1 MDFSNWKD
9 YLKNF
14 VSDESFKLF
23 NEIKK
28 EQREKTLI
36 MSSEKEL
43 EKKDKDRIKEIDNNF
58 EINSKK
64 IRETEN
70 ELAWKS
76 AMNIIESTSSGCL
89 VRYKN
94 EFEKIPFNKRMPN
107 KNFRIFNL
115 FLSFLYDKG
124 AEEWF
129 IPLNWIKRIL
139 NFEKLG
145 KGEINELKNCFPYIE
160 KEGKKIFLFETHWK
174 TGKVNGQKKGE
185 FVHLIYNKAFD
196 IYFRDIKSNFVFYNI
211 EEINNCKT
219 LEEIKFFLY
228 LRKKSWCEKIGG
240 NTMSL
245 TLDEFAK
252 ITGIKEGT
260 KKDTIR
266 RKFENCLESI
276 DERYSIK
283 ATSVRK
289 EKEIFAK
296 NYSEKYEITFTT
308 NVDGVSIGKLEE
320 DNRKLENE
328 ENLFLLKMI
337 FNKDFSEENSEKIQI
352 LKTEKEERTLH
363 NKNLSKTSKKRLK
376 KSSKKKVIL
385 NKTEK
390 ENNKTNKAREGKVKE
405 NDVLEMKK
413 MTKEE
418 IEKPYVANGVGTKIN
433 FTELEKRNLAGIKE
447 LENGREL
454 GILNGIKL
462 PKGCD
467 RTKFAVPE
475 DIKSELKYVINSL
488 KSISNE
494 ILEVSIKSGSLDD
507 FDIQPEIVDEMS
519 IDDAI
524 IFIDKHFKDVAVE
537 KDREEDKARR
547 RALSLF
553 YNYFEGT
560 INSDVFINEIKNS
573 IKRNWERLSEGSKEW
588 LSIKA
593 GKEYKVPKEETESE
607 KKLKSLEIIED
618 DKKENVPL
626 SDEPKGINVEEE
638 EEINFVSKNFENCS
652 KEKENEKLLKKVK
665 FIDTEEFVNKEGEI
679 LDLENELFQKIEE
692 ASILNKNEWICRN
705 DDFNHETK
713 CIKDIF
719 SENKNSFKY
728 LINNKMELS
737 EEILRKEL
745 FKNFENQKNLL
756 VCLLNHINDMKKA
769 IEEEEQDYDDESF
782 PF

>member
-1 MDFSNWKD
+1 MDFGNWKN

-43 EKKDKDRIKEIDNNF
+43 EKEEKDRIKEIDSNF
-58 EINSKK
+58 EIKSKK

-70 ELAWKS
+70 ELVWKS
-76 AMNIIESTSSGCL
+76 AINVIESTSAGCL

-94 EFEKIPFNKRMPN
+94 EFEKIPFSNRMPN

-160 KEGKKIFLFETHWK
+160 KDGKKIFLFETHWK

-252 ITGIKEGT
+252 IVGIKEGT

-376 KSSKKKVIL
+376 KSSKKKAIL
-385 NKTEK
+385 NKVEK
-390 ENNKTNKAREGKVKE
+390 ENTKIKKEKKDKVKE

-418 IEKPYVANGVGTKIN
+418 IEKPYVANGVRTKIN

-447 LENGREL
+447 FENGREL

-475 DIKSELKYVINSL
+475 DIKNELKYVINSL

-494 ILEVSIKSGSLDD
+494 ILEVSIKSGSLDN

-537 KDREEDKARR
+537 KDRKEDKKTCI
-547 RALSLF
+547 F
-553 YNYFEGT
+553 
-560 INSDVFINEIKNS
+560 
-573 IKRNWERLSEGSKEW
+573 
-588 LSIKA
+588 
-593 GKEYKVPKEETESE
+593 
-607 KKLKSLEIIED
+607 
-618 DKKENVPL
+618 
-626 SDEPKGINVEEE
+626 
-638 EEINFVSKNFENCS
+638 FV
-652 KEKENEKLLKKVK
+652 L
-665 FIDTEEFVNKEGEI
+665 
-679 LDLENELFQKIEE
+679 
-692 ASILNKNEWICRN
+692 
-705 DDFNHETK
+705 
-713 CIKDIF
+713 
-719 SENKNSFKY
+719 
-728 LINNKMELS
+728 
-737 EEILRKEL
+737 
-745 FKNFENQKNLL
+745 
-756 VCLLNHINDMKKA
+756 
-769 IEEEEQDYDDESF
+769 
-782 PF
+782 

>member
-28 EQREKTLI
+28 EQREKTSI
-36 MSSEKEL
+36 ISGEKEL
-43 EKKDKDRIKEIDNNF
+43 KKEDKDRIKEIDNNF

-76 AMNIIESTSSGCL
+76 AINIIESTSSGCL

-94 EFEKIPFNKRMPN
+94 EFEKIPFNNRMPN

-160 KEGKKIFLFETHWK
+160 KDGEKIFLFETHWK

-252 ITGIKEGT
+252 IVGMKEGT

-308 NVDGVSIGKLEE
+308 NIDGVSIGKLEE

-376 KSSKKKVIL
+376 KSSKKKMIL
-385 NKTEK
+385 NKVEK
-390 ENNKTNKAREGKVKE
+390 ENVKTKKEKKDKVKE
-405 NDVLEMKK
+405 NDALEMKK

-418 IEKPYVANGVGTKIN
+418 IEKPYVANGVRTKIN
-433 FTELEKRNLAGIKE
+433 FTDLEKRNLAGIKE

-454 GILNGIKL
+454 GILKGIKL

-507 FDIQPEIVDEMS
+507 FDIRPEIVDKMS

-524 IFIDKHFKDVAVE
+524 IFIDEHFKDVNVE
-537 KDREEDKARR
+537 KDRKEDKARR

-593 GKEYKVPKEETESE
+593 GKEYKVPKKETESE
-607 KKLKSLEIIED
+607 EKIKSLEIVED
-618 DKKENVPL
+618 DENENI
-626 SDEPKGINVEEE
+626 SDTNETENISIDENKNSENS
-638 EEINFVSKNFENCS
+638 EICHT
-652 KEKENEKLLKKVK
+652 EKEEKKILESR
-665 FIDTEEFVNKEGEI
+665 FADSEEFINKEGEI
-679 LDLENELFQKIEE
+679 LELENKLFEKIEE
-692 ASILNKNEWICRN
+692 ASLLNEEDWIYSEIDLVNETKRIKEIYADYRN
-705 DDFNHETK
+705 D
-713 CIKDIF
+713 
-719 SENKNSFKY
+719 FKY
-728 LINNKMELS
+728 LINNKLNLS
-737 EEILRKEL
+737 EEILREEL
-745 FKNFENQKNLL
+745 EKSLNNYKNLL
-756 VCLLNHINDMKKA
+756 VCLSKHINNMKKE
-769 IEEEEQDYDDESF
+769 IEEMEQKYSDEAF

>member
-1 MDFSNWKD
+1 MDFSNWKN

-43 EKKDKDRIKEIDNNF
+43 KKEDKDRIKEIDNNF

-76 AMNIIESTSSGCL
+76 AINIIESTSSGCL

-94 EFEKIPFNKRMPN
+94 EFEKIPFNNRMPN

-129 IPLNWIKRIL
+129 VPLNWIKRIL

-211 EEINNCKT
+211 EEINNCKS

-252 ITGIKEGT
+252 IAGIKEGT

-376 KSSKKKVIL
+376 KSSKKKIIL

-390 ENNKTNKAREGKVKE
+390 EKENIKTSKEKKGKVKE

-418 IEKPYVANGVGTKIN
+418 IEKPYVANGVRTKIK

-454 GILNGIKL
+454 GILSGTKL

-507 FDIQPEIVDEMS
+507 FAIQPEIVDEMS

-588 LSIKA
+588 LSIKT
-593 GKEYKVPKEETESE
+593 GKGYKAPKKETKSEE
-607 KKLKSLEIIED
+607 KIKSLEIVED
-618 DKKENVPL
+618 D
-626 SDEPKGINVEEE
+626 
-638 EEINFVSKNFENCS
+638 
-652 KEKENEKLLKKVK
+652 ENESISDTNEIENIN
-665 FIDTEEFVNKEGEI
+665 IDENKNSENSEICHTEKDEEKILESRFADSEEFISKEGEI
-679 LDLENELFQKIEE
+679 LELEDELFKKMEE
-692 ASILNKNEWICRN
+692 ASLLNDDDWICSEIGFI
-705 DDFNHETK
+705 DETK
-713 CIKDIF
+713 RIKEIYADYRD
-719 SENKNSFKY
+719 SFKY
-728 LINNKMELS
+728 LINNKINWS
-737 EEILRKEL
+737 EEILREEL
-745 FKNFENQKNLL
+745 EKSLNNYKNLL
-756 VCLLNHINDMKKA
+756 VCLSKHINNMKKE
-769 IEEEEQDYDDESF
+769 IEETEQKYSGETF

>member
-28 EQREKTLI
+28 EQREKTSI
-36 MSSEKEL
+36 ISGKKEL
-43 EKKDKDRIKEIDNNF
+43 KKEDKDRIKEIDNNF
-58 EINSKK
+58 EKISKK

-76 AMNIIESTSSGCL
+76 AMNIIESTSGGCL

-94 EFEKIPFNKRMPN
+94 EFDKAPFNNRMPN
-107 KNFRIFNL
+107 KSFRIFNL
-115 FLSFLYDKG
+115 FLSFLYDKE

-145 KGEINELKNCFPYIE
+145 KGEINELKKCFPYIE
-160 KEGKKIFLFETHWK
+160 KDGKKIFLFETHWK

-211 EEINNCKT
+211 EEINNCKS

-240 NTMSL
+240 NTISL

-252 ITGIKEGT
+252 IVGMKEGT

-308 NVDGVSIGKLEE
+308 NIDGVSIGKLEE

-376 KSSKKKVIL
+376 KSSKKKMIL
-385 NKTEK
+385 NKVEK
-390 ENNKTNKAREGKVKE
+390 ENVKTKKEKKDKVKE
-405 NDVLEMKK
+405 NDALEMKK

-418 IEKPYVANGVGTKIN
+418 IEKPYVANGVRTKIN
-433 FTELEKRNLAGIKE
+433 FTDLEKRNLAGIKE

-507 FDIQPEIVDEMS
+507 FDIQPEVVDEMS

-593 GKEYKVPKEETESE
+593 GKEYKVPKKETESE
-607 KKLKSLEIIED
+607 EKIKSLEIVED
-618 DKKENVPL
+618 DENENI
-626 SDEPKGINVEEE
+626 SDTNETENISIDENKNSVNS
-638 EEINFVSKNFENCS
+638 EICHT
-652 KEKENEKLLKKVK
+652 EKEEKKILESR
-665 FIDTEEFVNKEGEI
+665 FADSEEFINKEGEI
-679 LDLENELFQKIEE
+679 LELENKLFEKIEE
-692 ASILNKNEWICRN
+692 ASLLNEDDWIYSEIDLVNETKRIKEIYADYRN
-705 DDFNHETK
+705 D
-713 CIKDIF
+713 
-719 SENKNSFKY
+719 FKY
-728 LINNKMELS
+728 LINNKLNLS
-737 EEILRKEL
+737 EEILREEL
-745 FKNFENQKNLL
+745 EKSLNNYKNLL
-756 VCLLNHINDMKKA
+756 VCLSKHINNMKKE
-769 IEEEEQDYDDESF
+769 IEEMEQKYSDEAF

>member
-1 MDFSNWKD
+1 MDFSNWKN
-9 YLKNF
+9 YLKSF

-43 EKKDKDRIKEIDNNF
+43 EKEEKDRIKEIDSNF
-58 EINSKK
+58 EMNSKK

-70 ELAWKS
+70 ELVWKS
-76 AMNIIESTSSGCL
+76 AINVIESTSAGCL

-94 EFEKIPFNKRMPN
+94 EFEKIPFSNRMPN

-160 KEGKKIFLFETHWK
+160 KDGKKIFLFETHWK

-252 ITGIKEGT
+252 IVGIKEGT
-260 KKDTIR
+260 KKDTIK
-266 RKFENCLESI
+266 RKFESCLESI

-352 LKTEKEERTLH
+352 LKTEKEERILH

-376 KSSKKKVIL
+376 KSSKKKAIL
-385 NKTEK
+385 NKVEK
-390 ENNKTNKAREGKVKE
+390 ENVKTENEKKDKVKE
-405 NDVLEMKK
+405 NDTLEMKK

-418 IEKPYVANGVGTKIN
+418 IEKPYVANGVRTKIN

-447 LENGREL
+447 LEDGREL
-454 GILNGIKL
+454 GILNGTKL

-524 IFIDKHFKDVAVE
+524 IFIDEHFKDVAVE
-537 KDREEDKARR
+537 KDRKEDKARR
-547 RALSLF
+547 RAFSLF

-560 INSDVFINEIKNS
+560 INSEVFINEIKNS

-593 GKEYKVPKEETESE
+593 GKEYKVTKEETESDE
-607 KKLKSLEIIED
+607 KLKSLEIIED
-618 DKKENVPL
+618 D
-626 SDEPKGINVEEE
+626 
-638 EEINFVSKNFENCS
+638 
-652 KEKENEKLLKKVK
+652 EKENNLVSAQNKNISIEENEKKNFISENSEICYTEKTEEKLLENRFVNTEK
-665 FIDTEEFVNKEGEI
+665 FINDEGEI
-679 LDLENELFQKIEE
+679 LELENKLFEKIEE
-692 ASILNKNEWICRN
+692 TSLLNENDWICGEI
-705 DDFNHETK
+705 DFINETK
-713 CIKDIF
+713 RIKEIYADY
-719 SENKNSFKY
+719 KNSFRY
-728 LINNKMELS
+728 LINNKMNLS
-737 EEILRKEL
+737 EETLKQEL
-745 FKNFENQKNLL
+745 EDKLNNYKDLL
-756 VCLLNHINDMKKA
+756 ICLSKHIANMKKE
-769 IEEEEQDYDDESF
+769 IEETEEKYSNESF

>member
-1 MDFSNWKD
+1 MDFGNWKN

-43 EKKDKDRIKEIDNNF
+43 EKEEKDRIKEIDSNF
-58 EINSKK
+58 EIKSKK

-70 ELAWKS
+70 ELVWKS
-76 AMNIIESTSSGCL
+76 AINVIESTSAGCL

-94 EFEKIPFNKRMPN
+94 EFEKIPFSNRMPN

-160 KEGKKIFLFETHWK
+160 KDGKKIFLFETHWK

-252 ITGIKEGT
+252 IVGIKEGT

-376 KSSKKKVIL
+376 KSSKKKAIL
-385 NKTEK
+385 NKVEK
-390 ENNKTNKAREGKVKE
+390 ENTKIKKEKKDKVKE

-418 IEKPYVANGVGTKIN
+418 IEKPYVANGVRTKIN

-447 LENGREL
+447 FENGREL

-475 DIKSELKYVINSL
+475 DIKNELKYVINSL

-494 ILEVSIKSGSLDD
+494 ILEVSIKSGSLDN

-537 KDREEDKARR
+537 KDRKEDKIRR
-547 RALSLF
+547 RAFSLF

-593 GKEYKVPKEETESE
+593 GKEYKVEKEEKESE
-607 KKLKSLEIIED
+607 EKLRSLEIIED
-618 DKKENVPL
+618 NGKENNLV
-626 SDEPKGINVEEE
+626 SSQDKNISNEKNEEQAEKVEERLFE
-638 EEINFVSKNFENCS
+638 SKLVNTEN
-652 KEKENEKLLKKVK
+652 
-665 FIDTEEFVNKEGEI
+665 FIDEEGEI
-679 LDLENELFQKIEE
+679 LELEDKLFEKIEE
-692 ASILNKNEWICRN
+692 ASLLNENDWIFS
-705 DDFNHETK
+705 DIDFINETK
-713 CIKDIF
+713 RIKEIYADY
-719 SENKNSFKY
+719 KNSFRY
-728 LINNKMELS
+728 LINNKMNLS
-737 EEILRKEL
+737 EETLKQEL
-745 FKNFENQKNLL
+745 EKKLNNYKNLL
-756 VCLLNHINDMKKA
+756 VYLSKHISNMKKA
-769 IEEEEQDYDDESF
+769 IEETEQKYSNESF

>member
-1 MDFSNWKD
+1 MKAEKQRKGGKTVDFGNWKD

-43 EKKDKDRIKEIDNNF
+43 EKEEKDRIKEIDSNF
-58 EINSKK
+58 EIKSKK

-70 ELAWKS
+70 ELVWKS
-76 AMNIIESTSSGCL
+76 AINVIESTSAGCL

-94 EFEKIPFNKRMPN
+94 EFEKIPFSNRMPN

-160 KEGKKIFLFETHWK
+160 KDGKKIFLFETHWK

-252 ITGIKEGT
+252 IVGIKEGT

-376 KSSKKKVIL
+376 KSSKKKAIL
-385 NKTEK
+385 NKVEK
-390 ENNKTNKAREGKVKE
+390 ENTKIKKEKKDKVKE

-418 IEKPYVANGVGTKIN
+418 IEKPYVANGVRTKIN

-447 LENGREL
+447 FENGREL

-475 DIKSELKYVINSL
+475 DIKNELKYVINSL

-494 ILEVSIKSGSLDD
+494 ILEVSIKSGSLDN

-537 KDREEDKARR
+537 KDRKEDKIRR
-547 RALSLF
+547 RAFSLF

-593 GKEYKVPKEETESE
+593 GKEYKVAKEEKESE
-607 KKLKSLEIIED
+607 EKLRSLEIIED
-618 DKKENVPL
+618 NGKENNLV
-626 SDEPKGINVEEE
+626 SSQDKNISNKKNEEQAEKVEERLFE
-638 EEINFVSKNFENCS
+638 SKLVNTEN
-652 KEKENEKLLKKVK
+652 
-665 FIDTEEFVNKEGEI
+665 FIDEEGEI
-679 LDLENELFQKIEE
+679 LELEDKLFEKIEE
-692 ASILNKNEWICRN
+692 ASLLNENDWIFS
-705 DDFNHETK
+705 DIDFINETK
-713 CIKDIF
+713 RIKEIYADY
-719 SENKNSFKY
+719 KNSFRY
-728 LINNKMELS
+728 LINNKMNLS
-737 EEILRKEL
+737 EETLKQEL
-745 FKNFENQKNLL
+745 EKKLNNYKNLL
-756 VCLLNHINDMKKA
+756 VYLSKHISNMKKA
-769 IEEEEQDYDDESF
+769 IEETEQKYSNESF

>member
-1 MDFSNWKD
+1 MDFGNWKD

-43 EKKDKDRIKEIDNNF
+43 KKEEKDRIKEIDSNF

-70 ELAWKS
+70 ELVWKS
-76 AMNIIESTSSGCL
+76 AINVIESTSAGCL

-94 EFEKIPFNKRMPN
+94 EFEKIPFSNRMPN

-160 KEGKKIFLFETHWK
+160 KDGKKIFLFETHWK

-260 KKDTIR
+260 KKNTIR

-390 ENNKTNKAREGKVKE
+390 ENVKAGNGKKEKVKE
-405 NDVLEMKK
+405 NDVFELKK

-418 IEKPYVANGVGTKIN
+418 IEKPYAANGVRTKIS

-494 ILEVSIKSGSLDD
+494 ILKVSIKSGSLDD
-507 FDIQPEIVDEMS
+507 FDVQPEIVDEMS

-524 IFIDKHFKDVAVE
+524 IFIDEHFKDVSVE
-537 KDREEDKARR
+537 KDRKEDKARR
-547 RALSLF
+547 RAFSLF

-560 INSDVFINEIKNS
+560 INSDAFINEIKAS
-573 IKRNWERLSEGSKEW
+573 IKRNWERLSEGNKEW

-593 GKEYKVPKEETESE
+593 GKEYKAAKEETESE
-607 KKLKSLEIIED
+607 EKLKSLEIIED
-618 DKKENVPL
+618 D
-626 SDEPKGINVEEE
+626 
-638 EEINFVSKNFENCS
+638 
-652 KEKENEKLLKKVK
+652 EKENNLVSSQNKNISIEENKKMNFISENSAICHTEKDKEKILESR
-665 FIDTEEFVNKEGEI
+665 FADSEEFINKEGEI
-679 LDLENELFQKIEE
+679 LELENKLFEKIEE
-692 ASILNKNEWICRN
+692 ASLLNEDDWICGEIDYIN
-705 DDFNHETK
+705 ETK
-713 CIKDIF
+713 RIKEIYADYT
-719 SENKNSFKY
+719 NGFKY
-728 LINNKMELS
+728 LINNKINWS
-737 EEILRKEL
+737 EEILREEL
-745 FKNFENQKNLL
+745 EKSLNNYKNLL
-756 VCLLNHINDMKKA
+756 VCLSKHINNMKKE
-769 IEEEEQDYDDESF
+769 IEETEQKYSNETF

>member
-1 MDFSNWKD
+1 MDFSNWKN
-9 YLKNF
+9 YLKSF
-14 VSDESFKLF
+14 VSDESFELF

-28 EQREKTLI
+28 EQREKTLL
-36 MSSEKEL
+36 MSSGKEL
-43 EKKDKDRIKEIDNNF
+43 EKEDKDRIKEIDNNF
-58 EINSKK
+58 ETNSKK

-76 AMNIIESTSSGCL
+76 AMNIIESTSAGCL

-94 EFEKIPFNKRMPN
+94 EFEKIPFNNRMPN

-174 TGKVNGQKKGE
+174 TGKVNGQKRGE

-196 IYFRDIKSNFVFYNI
+196 VYFRDIKSNFVFYNI

-240 NTMSL
+240 NTISL

-252 ITGIKEGT
+252 IAGIKEGT

-266 RKFENCLESI
+266 RKFESCLESI

-363 NKNLSKTSKKRLK
+363 NKNLSKTSKKRTK

-385 NKTEK
+385 NKVEK
-390 ENNKTNKAREGKVKE
+390 EVKKEKKDKAKE
-405 NDVLEMKK
+405 NDVPEMKK

-418 IEKPYVANGVGTKIN
+418 IEKPYIANGIRTKIN

-447 LENGREL
+447 LEDGREL

-524 IFIDKHFKDVAVE
+524 IFIDEHFKDVAVE
-537 KDREEDKARR
+537 KDRKEDKARR
-547 RALSLF
+547 RAFYLF

-560 INSDVFINEIKNS
+560 INSEVFINEIKNS

-588 LSIKA
+588 LTIKA
-593 GKEYKVPKEETESE
+593 GKKYKVEKEETESE
-607 KKLKSLEIIED
+607 EKLKSLEIIED
-618 DKKENVPL
+618 D
-626 SDEPKGINVEEE
+626 
-638 EEINFVSKNFENCS
+638 
-652 KEKENEKLLKKVK
+652 EKENNLVSSQNENISIEENEKMNFISENSENCYTEKTEEKLIESKFVDTEK
-665 FIDTEEFVNKEGEI
+665 FINEEGEI
-679 LDLENELFQKIEE
+679 LELENKLFEKIEE
-692 ASILNKNEWICRN
+692 ASLLNEDDWICSEI
-705 DDFNHETK
+705 DFINETRR
-713 CIKDIF
+713 IKEIYADY
-719 SENKNSFKY
+719 KNSFRY
-728 LINNKMELS
+728 LINNKMNLS
-737 EEILRKEL
+737 EETLKQEL
-745 FKNFENQKNLL
+745 EKKLNNYKNLL
-756 VCLLNHINDMKKA
+756 VCLSKHISNMKKA
-769 IEEEEQDYDDESF
+769 IEETEQKYSNESF

>member
-1 MDFSNWKD
+1 
-9 YLKNF
+9 
-14 VSDESFKLF
+14 
-23 NEIKK
+23 
-28 EQREKTLI
+28 

-43 EKKDKDRIKEIDNNF
+43 KKEDKDRIKEIDNNF

-76 AMNIIESTSSGCL
+76 AINIIESTSSGCL

-94 EFEKIPFNKRMPN
+94 EFEKIPFNNRMPN

-115 FLSFLYDKG
+115 FLSFLYDKC

-160 KEGKKIFLFETHWK
+160 KDGKKILLFETHWK

-196 IYFRDIKSNFVFYNI
+196 VYFRDIKSNFVFYNI
-211 EEINNCKT
+211 EEINNCKS

-240 NTMSL
+240 NTISL

-252 ITGIKEGT
+252 IAGIKEGT

-266 RKFENCLESI
+266 KKFENCLESI

-289 EKEIFAK
+289 EKEVFAK

-308 NVDGVSIGKLEE
+308 NIDGVSIGKLEE

-376 KSSKKKVIL
+376 KSSKKKAIL
-385 NKTEK
+385 NKVEK
-390 ENNKTNKAREGKVKE
+390 ENTKVKKEKKEKVKE
-405 NDVLEMKK
+405 NDALEMKK

-418 IEKPYVANGVGTKIN
+418 IEKPYVANGVRTKIN
-433 FTELEKRNLAGIKE
+433 FTDLEKRNLAGIKE

-494 ILEVSIKSGSLDD
+494 ILKVSIKSGSLDD

-593 GKEYKVPKEETESE
+593 GKEYKVSKKETKNEE
-607 KKLKSLEIIED
+607 KIKSLEIIED
-618 DKKENVPL
+618 DENENV
-626 SDEPKGINVEEE
+626 SDTNETENISIDESKKMNFIPEDSKICHTEKDEEKILE
-638 EEINFVSKNFENCS
+638 SRFADS
-652 KEKENEKLLKKVK
+652 
-665 FIDTEEFVNKEGEI
+665 EEFISKEGEI
-679 LDLENELFQKIEE
+679 LELEDELFKKIEE
-692 ASILNKNEWICRN
+692 ASLLNNDDWICGEIDLIN
-705 DDFNHETK
+705 ETK
-713 CIKDIF
+713 RIKETYVNYKDD
-719 SENKNSFKY
+719 FKY
-728 LINNKMELS
+728 LISNKMNLP
-737 EEILRKEL
+737 EEILRQEL
-745 FKNFENQKNLL
+745 KKNLNNYKNLL
-756 VCLLNHINDMKKA
+756 VFLLKHIDDMKKT
-769 IEEEEQDYDDESF
+769 IKETEQKYSDETF

>member
-1 MDFSNWKD
+1 MDFSNWKN
-9 YLKNF
+9 YLKSF
-14 VSDESFKLF
+14 VSDESFELF

-28 EQREKTLI
+28 EQREKTLL
-36 MSSEKEL
+36 MSSGKEL
-43 EKKDKDRIKEIDNNF
+43 EKEDKDRIKEIDNNF
-58 EINSKK
+58 ETNSKK

-76 AMNIIESTSSGCL
+76 AMNIIESTSAGCL

-94 EFEKIPFNKRMPN
+94 EFEKIPFNNRMPN

-174 TGKVNGQKKGE
+174 TGKVNGQKRGE

-196 IYFRDIKSNFVFYNI
+196 VYFRDIKSNFVFYNI

-240 NTMSL
+240 NTISL

-252 ITGIKEGT
+252 IAGIKEGT

-266 RKFENCLESI
+266 RKFESCLESI
-276 DERYSIK
+276 DERYSIE

-363 NKNLSKTSKKRLK
+363 NKNLSKTSKKRTK

-385 NKTEK
+385 NKVEK
-390 ENNKTNKAREGKVKE
+390 EVKKEKKDKAKE
-405 NDVLEMKK
+405 NDVPEMKK

-418 IEKPYVANGVGTKIN
+418 IEKPYIANGIRTKIN

-447 LENGREL
+447 LEDGREL

-524 IFIDKHFKDVAVE
+524 IFIDEHFKDVAVE
-537 KDREEDKARR
+537 KDRKEDKARR
-547 RALSLF
+547 RAFYLF

-560 INSDVFINEIKNS
+560 INSEVFINEIKNS

-588 LSIKA
+588 LTIKA
-593 GKEYKVPKEETESE
+593 GKKYKVEKEETESE
-607 KKLKSLEIIED
+607 EKLKSLEIIED
-618 DKKENVPL
+618 D
-626 SDEPKGINVEEE
+626 
-638 EEINFVSKNFENCS
+638 
-652 KEKENEKLLKKVK
+652 EKENNLVSSQNENISIEENEKMNFISENSENCYTEKTEEKLIESKFVDTEK
-665 FIDTEEFVNKEGEI
+665 FINEEGEI
-679 LDLENELFQKIEE
+679 LELENKLFEKIEE
-692 ASILNKNEWICRN
+692 ASLLNEDDWICSEI
-705 DDFNHETK
+705 DFINETRR
-713 CIKDIF
+713 IKEIYADY
-719 SENKNSFKY
+719 KNSFRY
-728 LINNKMELS
+728 LINNKMNLS
-737 EEILRKEL
+737 EETLKQEL
-745 FKNFENQKNLL
+745 E
-756 VCLLNHINDMKKA
+756 KKLA
-769 IEEEEQDYDDESF
+769 I
-782 PF
+782 

>member
-1 MDFSNWKD
+1 MIDFTNWKD

-23 NEIKK
+23 NKIKK
-28 EQREKTLI
+28 EQREKTIL

-43 EKKDKDRIKEIDNNF
+43 KKEDKDRIKEIDNNF
-58 EINSKK
+58 EISSKK

-76 AMNIIESTSSGCL
+76 AINIIESTSAGCL

-94 EFEKIPFNKRMPN
+94 EFEKIPFNNRMPN

-124 AEEWF
+124 TEEWF

-160 KEGKKIFLFETHWK
+160 KDGKKIFLFETHWK

-240 NTMSL
+240 NTISL

-252 ITGIKEGT
+252 IAGIKEGA

-266 RKFENCLESI
+266 RKFESCLESI

-289 EKEIFAK
+289 EKDIFAK
-296 NYSEKYEITFTT
+296 NYSERYEITFTT

-337 FNKDFSEENSEKIQI
+337 FNKDFSDENSEKIQV

-385 NKTEK
+385 NKAEK
-390 ENNKTNKAREGKVKE
+390 EVKKEKKDKVKE
-405 NDVLEMKK
+405 NDVPEMKK

-418 IEKPYVANGVGTKIN
+418 IEKPYVANGVRTKIN
-433 FTELEKRNLAGIKE
+433 FTDLEKRNLAGIKE
-447 LENGREL
+447 LGNGMEL
-454 GILNGIKL
+454 GILNGTKL

-494 ILEVSIKSGSLDD
+494 ILKVSIKSGSLDD

-524 IFIDKHFKDVAVE
+524 IFIDEHFKDVAVE
-537 KDREEDKARR
+537 KDRKEDKARR
-547 RALSLF
+547 RAFSLF

-593 GKEYKVPKEETESE
+593 GKEYKVTKEETESKE
-607 KKLKSLEIIED
+607 KLKSLEIIED
-618 DKKENVPL
+618 DKKENV
-626 SDEPKGINVEEE
+626 SISNEPKGTKVEEE
-638 EEINFVSKNFENCS
+638 KKKNFVSENFESCS
-652 KEKENEKLLKKVK
+652 KEKENEKLSNKVK

-745 FKNFENQKNLL
+745 SKNFENQKNLL

-769 IEEEEQDYDDESF
+769 IEEEKQDYDNESF